1 MASALKAPAGSAG
14 AFQHHRGIFVGER
27 RMHEADVGQQSA
39 DTIKL
44 TFKES
49 EASELV
55 QFALNNELL
64 PK

>member
-1 MASALKAPAGSAG
+1 
-14 AFQHHRGIFVGER
+14 
-27 RMHEADVGQQSA
+27 MHEADVGQQSA

-49 EASELV
+49 EASKLV

-64 PK
+64 PKYPPPLRIGVPTIPQFK